1 VEKAI
6 SALGRAVESV
16 RAGMPLEFPA
26 EDVREAA
33 AALAELLG
41 EVAPEEVLEA
51 VFGQFC
57 IGK

>member
-1 VEKAI
+1 VEKAL
-6 SALGRAVESV
+6 SALA
-16 RAGMPLEFPA
+16 RAGESARVGIPLEFPA

-41 EVAPEEVLEA
+41 EVAPEEVLDA

-57 IGK
+57 VGK